1 MKVSTLATNEGHGP
15 EGVCRDRGCRNENA
29 FIINRG
35 GKQIRVRETW
45 VNPSTYTIP
54 DRGKPGRGLKAVPPL
69 RKGALGDPGF
79 FDLSKGERE
88 KIVFERARKVGEK
101 K

>member
-1 MKVSTLATNEGHGP
+1 MRAMGLKGFAETEDAET
-15 EGVCRDRGCRNENA
+15 RNA
-29 FIINRG
+29 FTINRG

-79 FDLSKGERE
+79 FDLSKGE
-88 KIVFERARKVGEK
+88 
-101 K
+101 